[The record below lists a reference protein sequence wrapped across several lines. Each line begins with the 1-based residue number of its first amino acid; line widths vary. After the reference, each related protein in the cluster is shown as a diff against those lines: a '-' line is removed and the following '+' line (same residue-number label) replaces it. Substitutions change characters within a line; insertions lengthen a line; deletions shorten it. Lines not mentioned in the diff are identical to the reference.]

1 MGKAGNNSQLK
12 YIYKL
17 HNEMLSRD
25 IILVYEG
32 EFSHEMTK
40 SVLEIA
46 EVCMNNFD
54 EGTFL
59 KRKVFSI
66 MVECLQNIS
75 LHADED
81 EGTKSSIFIIGRD
94 DEAYSIA
101 SGNFIK
107 KNKIEPLKSILDQI
121 NDLDEAG
128 LKAFYKELLSKAKGT
143 KKLPPGLGLID
154 IARKSGQKLETGFD
168 HVNDQL
174 SYFSLQTKK
183 NKYANVEVNT

>member
-1 MGKAGNNSQLK
+1 
-12 YIYKL
+12 
-17 HNEMLSRD
+17 MLSRD
-25 IILVYEG
+25 ILLVYEG
-32 EFSHEMTK
+32 EFSQEMTK
-40 SVLEIA
+40 SVLEMA
-46 EVCMNNFD
+46 EVCMNNFG
-54 EGTFL
+54 EGTSL

-94 DEAYSIA
+94 DGAYSIA

-128 LKAFYKELLSKAKGT
+128 LKALYRELLSKAKGT
-143 KKLPPGLGLID
+143 NKLPPGLGLID
-154 IARKSGQKLETGFD
+154 IARKSGHKLETSFD

-183 NKYANVEVNT
+183 NKYSRCERSEAISFK

>member
-1 MGKAGNNSQLK
+1 MRKAGNNSQLK

-17 HNEMLSRD
+17 HHEMLSRD
-25 IILVYEG
+25 ILLVYEG
-32 EFSHEMTK
+32 EFSQEMTK
-40 SVLEIA
+40 SLLEIA
-46 EVCMNNFD
+46 EVSMNIFG
-54 EGTFL
+54 ERTSL
-59 KRKVFSI
+59 KRKVFNI

-81 EGTKSSIFIIGRD
+81 EGTKSCIFIIGRD
-94 DEAYSIA
+94 DGSYSIA

-107 KNKIEPLKSILDQI
+107 QNKIDPLKSILDQI

-128 LKAFYKELLSKAKGT
+128 LKVLYKELLSKAKGT

-154 IARKSGQKLETGFD
+154 IARKSGQKLETSFD
-168 HVNDQL
+168 RVNDQL

-183 NKYANVEVNT
+183 AKRMAHSA